1 MLLCSA
7 TFVACDDD
15 DNEVKGTDVTIPN
28 LELYSHDTYQIN
40 AENSGVWVS
49 DNPSVAS
56 IEGDVLHANHVGNAV
71 VTGRFY
77 SFKVAVLPK
86 YTLFEEPVLA
96 WGADAQTVKDAMTS
110 YTLATAEGS
119 ILSYVGLDDDA
130 ADAFIYTFTANGLAS
145 AQVVLSGDYTVSVT
159 RYLDERYERLE
170 GTDELAHEFYFRS
183 LDGKT
188 DIHASMPTEGNWT
201 IDYTPAL

>member
-7 TFVACDDD
+7 AFVACDDD

-56 IEGDVLHANHVGNAV
+56 IEGDVLYANHVGNAV

-86 YTLFEEPVLA
+86 YTLFEEPMLA

>member
-7 TFVACDDD
+7 AFVACDDD

-49 DNPSVAS
+49 EAS